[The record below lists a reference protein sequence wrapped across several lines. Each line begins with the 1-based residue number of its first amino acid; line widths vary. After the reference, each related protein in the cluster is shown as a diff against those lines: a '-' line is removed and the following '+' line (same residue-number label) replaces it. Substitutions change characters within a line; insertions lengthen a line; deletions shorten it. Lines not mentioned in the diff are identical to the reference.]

1 MPLDP
6 PHGLHGILVFGAAV
20 DEDGALL
27 PPLVRRLRQALA
39 EASADPRALVV
50 VSGGS
55 VRGRPAEAPIMR
67 DWLVAQGLA
76 STRII
81 LETEAT
87 STYENASQCAD
98 LVARHGFQSVT
109 LVSERFHVL
118 RSRFLLRRALA
129 GRDLGVELRVSAA
142 PDDLRALEALKRR
155 LVELWKL
162 LKDTVR
168 APP

>member
-1 MPLDP
+1 MIASP
-6 PHGLHGILVFGAAV
+6 PRAHGILVFGSAV
-20 DEDGALL
+20 GHDGKPRL
-27 PPLVRRLRQALA
+27 PLARRLRQALS
-39 EASADPRALVV
+39 EAAADPLALVI
-50 VSGGS
+50 VSGGT

-67 DWLVAQGLA
+67 DWLVAEGLA